1 MALLYTISEKGNP
14 ADQSVPKK
22 YYLQSKIRGSK
33 SLPEKRDRP
42 EGTNLTDCPSGDAY
56 SYKLFHGLPACI
68 NRNIF
73 TESSPVRANGR
84 KKQDKIAFFN
94 QV

>member
-42 EGTNLTDCPSGDAY
+42 EGTNLTDW
-56 SYKLFHGLPACI
+56 
-68 NRNIF
+68 
-73 TESSPVRANGR
+73 PVRRCLFLQAIPWATR
-84 KKQDKIAFFN
+84 LHKS
-94 QV
+94 